1 MRVDGAV
8 DGGGDPEYTAI
19 GATGQTYR
27 NVDSVSF
34 VTMPTT
40 RVVDNGDGSYTITG
54 LVEGATGTA
63 DTGLQIGAGATSN
76 TVGLCYGREVRGF
89 SAITTANAAI
99 LDDIRFALDL
109 AKNRLE
115 TIESFLGSNVALLQ
129 ERLSFGITYGN
140 NLTIGRD
147 KIVLADVNQEAAIL
161 TTLRTRNQIGI
172 GALASNAESEQQ
184 LLRLLS

>member
-1 MRVDGAV
+1 MER
-8 DGGGDPEYTAI
+8 
-19 GATGQTYR
+19 
-27 NVDSVSF
+27 
-34 VTMPTT
+34 
-40 RVVDNGDGSYTITG
+40 
-54 LVEGATGTA
+54 
-63 DTGLQIGAGATSN
+63 
-76 TVGLCYGREVRGF
+76 
-89 SAITTANAAI
+89 
-99 LDDIRFALDL
+99 
-109 AKNRLE
+109 
-115 TIESFLGSNVALLQ
+115 IESYFGSNVAILQ